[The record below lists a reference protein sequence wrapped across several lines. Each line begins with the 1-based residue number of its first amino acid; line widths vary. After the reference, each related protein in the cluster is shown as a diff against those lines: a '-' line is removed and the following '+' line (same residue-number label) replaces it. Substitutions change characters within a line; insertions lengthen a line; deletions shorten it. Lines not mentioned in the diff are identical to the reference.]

1 MKRIKS
7 LIHSSRFSHSRLLYT
22 QGCGV
27 FGALGHG
34 DNLSDEI
41 LFRKVALSGSDH
53 DINIKQVSSGWAH
66 SAAVTSEGKL
76 VMFGRPY
83 DDLAIKTINRIKSI
97 SPMAARFYGDYDEHY
112 YQPVFPR
119 MIIVYLSV

>member
-7 LIHSSRFSHSRLLYT
+7 LIHGSRLSHSRLLYT

-34 DNLSDEI
+34 DNLSDEV
-41 LFRKVALSGSDH
+41 LFRKVALSGNDH
-53 DINIKQVSSGWAH
+53 DMNIKQISAGWAH

-83 DDLAIKTINRIKSI
+83 DNLAIKTINRIKSI
-97 SPMAARFYGDYDEHY
+97 SPMAARFYGDYNESY
-112 YQPVFPR
+112 YKPVFPR
-119 MIIVYLSV
+119 MVIVYLFV